1 VPTLEHQPSSGLRAE
16 ISVVIVTYHNA
27 TDIAQCLEAAAKAG
41 PRLPMEVIVV
51 DNASGDDTVAMARSA
66 APDATII
73 EQPTNV
79 GFAGGCHA
87 GANVASGDWLLFL
100 NPDAF
105 IAPEAID
112 ALLDCALDHP
122 TTGIVGGRF
131 LNEDGTVDPRSWW
144 GRPSPWSALC
154 FALGLSTLFPG
165 NRFFDTESPRPWSSN
180 PDEARVAPVVSGALM
195 LVKRD
200 LWDELG
206 GFDQT
211 FFIYGEDAD
220 FCLRAAAVG
229 HRPMVT
235 ARAVCHHP
243 GGKSSSGAGK
253 LVMLFTGKCTIVRRH
268 FPPGL
273 RAAGVRLLLI
283 GVFVRATA
291 SRWMRLSAPGRG
303 QQRPA
308 ARGADWQTL
317 WAARG
322 QWRRGYLGGPAR
334 DGLRTR

>member
-1 VPTLEHQPSSGLRAE
+1 MPILEHQRSFERHAGV
-16 ISVVIVTYHNA
+16 SVVVVTYHNA
-27 TDIAQCLEAAAKAG
+27 ADIAQCLEAVQKAE
-41 PRLPMEVIVV
+41 LHLLMEVIVV
-51 DNASGDDTVAMARSA
+51 DNASGDDTVTVARSA

-73 EQPTNV
+73 EQSANV
-79 GFAGGCHA
+79 GFARGCHA
-87 GANVASGDWLLFL
+87 GANVAKGDWLLFL

-122 TTGIVGGRF
+122 PTAIVGGRF

-154 FALGLSTLFPG
+154 FALGLSTLLPG
-165 NRFFDTESPRPWSSN
+165 NRFFDAESPRPWTSD
-180 PDEARVAPVVSGALM
+180 PEETRVAPVVSGALM

-229 HRPMVT
+229 RQPMVT

-253 LVMLFTGKCTIVRRH
+253 LVLLFTGKCTIVRRH
-268 FPPGL
+268 FPHGL
-273 RAAGVRLLLI
+273 RAAGVRLLLT
-283 GVFVRATA
+283 GVFVRATV
-291 SRWMRLSAPGRG
+291 SRWTRLSAPGRG
-303 QQRPA
+303 QRPA
-308 ARGADWQTL
+308 ARGEDWQRL
-317 WAARG
+317 WAARD
-322 QWRRGYLGGPAR
+322 QWRHGWAGAAMNR
-334 DGLRTR
+334 